1 MIPYQ
6 IEFHVFPI
14 TGNLCVKGYVL
25 RGTPVQVTEDTR
37 GLWILEIETKSG
49 WWVKQTHGKIKG
61 GVWGTGC

>member
-49 WWVKQTHGKIKG
+49 
-61 GVWGTGC
+61 